1 MIFSLKFNKIIL
13 IASDSDSI
21 AICTRSRHFS
31 RLHFPTKT
39 LCFCDRFEAASL
51 LFETESKAQK
61 GEGPLRDLLKTI
73 CPQGEAGRRFGQDH
87 APYDNESKVG
97 FLLGHPRNHSRCKM
111 SKVTTN
117 GMKTRPCSICSLIG
131 LKLKTQ
137 ASEWKFSHY
146 FSSAIG
152 FAPLI
157 ECDQRRQLEVI
168 STIVRTAL
176 VESDKDMAKASSTM
190 SNIPPIAGSTSKCLS
205 QTVTCHRAK
214 ASHTVATGRIGH

>member
-1 MIFSLKFNKIIL
+1 M
-13 IASDSDSI
+13 
-21 AICTRSRHFS
+21 
-31 RLHFPTKT
+31 
-39 LCFCDRFEAASL
+39 CFCDRFEAASL

-73 CPQGEAGRRFGQDH
+73 CPQSEASRRFGQDH

-97 FLLGHPRNHSRCKM
+97 FLLGNHPRNHSRCKM

-117 GMKTRPCSICSLIG
+117 GMKTRPCSLIG
-131 LKLKTQ
+131 FKLQTQ
-137 ASEWKFSHY
+137 ASEWKISHY

-152 FAPLI
+152 FATLI

-168 STIVRTAL
+168 STIVRTARVL
-176 VESDKDMAKASSTM
+176 FWGSKTKTRRESDKEMAKASSSM
-190 SNIPPIAGSTSKCLS
+190 ANLPPIALSTSKCLS